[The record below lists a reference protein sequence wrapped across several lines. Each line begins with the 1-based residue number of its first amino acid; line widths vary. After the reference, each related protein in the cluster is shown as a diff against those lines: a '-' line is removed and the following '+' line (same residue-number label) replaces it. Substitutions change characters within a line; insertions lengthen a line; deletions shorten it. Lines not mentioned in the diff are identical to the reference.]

1 MSDTDQVIASPTG
14 TTIASLIDD
23 TPMNARH
30 YGYWALASGGT
41 FIDGFCV
48 ASLGVAL
55 PLLKREF
62 TINPTL
68 LGLIGSA
75 LVLGSVL
82 GAGVG
87 GLAADRLGRKKAFLL
102 DMLILALGSL
112 LCAFA
117 SGPIFVIVGQFVL
130 GIGIG
135 IDFPTSASYTSE
147 ILPKAIRSRMTVAT
161 IALQSVGMTIAV
173 LVALA
178 ILKLNPAWTDWRPLL
193 ASGGLLAAVTM
204 CFRLTLP
211 ESPRWLMQVG
221 RMPEAFDALARLIG
235 RPVPAAVAAQVN
247 AAQHTPVETTKSSLR
262 RLFSRDFRDRTLLV
276 SLPWL
281 LMDVATYGVGLF
293 TPVILGAMH
302 FGASGH
308 PGTIAAIFAGTE
320 GSGIVDVFLLL
331 GFLTALVAVPRFG
344 RIKMQIAGFAGMT
357 LGMVLL
363 VLAAQATGGP
373 ETHIALVIGGFILFN
388 FAMNIG
394 PNATTFTLAAQ
405 LFPTSIRASASGFA
419 AASAKFGATIGTFA
433 VPQLQARFGP
443 VGVLCLMALVSLGGL
458 VATTVLADAIRSNDD
473 LAEESAPSR
482 ST

>member
-1 MSDTDQVIASPTG
+1 MSQSPND
-14 TTIASLIDD
+14 TTISSLLDD
-23 TPMNARH
+23 TPMTARR
-30 YGYWALASGGT
+30 YAYWALASGGT
-41 FIDGFCV
+41 FIDGFSV

-62 TINPTL
+62 SIDPSV

-82 GAGVG
+82 GAALG
-87 GLAADRLGRKKAFLL
+87 GIAADRLGRKKAFLL
-102 DMLILALGSL
+102 DMLILSIGSL
-112 LCAFA
+112 LCTLAT
-117 SGPIFVIVGQFVL
+117 SPGLVIVGQFIL
-130 GIGIG
+130 GIGVG
-135 IDFPTSASYTSE
+135 IDFPTSASYASE
-147 ILPKAIRSRMTVAT
+147 ILPKAVRSRMTVAT
-161 IALQSVGMTIAV
+161 IALQSVGMTAAV
-173 LVALA
+173 LVGLA
-178 ILKLNPAWTDWRPLL
+178 ILKLNPAWADWRPLL
-193 ASGGLLAAVTM
+193 AGGGVLAATTL

-211 ESPRWLMQVG
+211 ESPRWLAQVG
-221 RMPEAFDALARLIG
+221 RVPEALNALAQLIG
-235 RPVPAAVAAQVN
+235 RPVSTALAANTSPV
-247 AAQHTPVETTKSSLR
+247 QHTPMAAKESGLR
-262 RLFSRDFRDRTLLV
+262 HLFSRDFRDRTLLV

-320 GSGIVDVFLLL
+320 GSGVVDVFLLL
-331 GFLTALVAVPRFG
+331 GFLAALVAVPRFG

-357 LGMVLL
+357 MGMVLL
-363 VLAAQATGGP
+363 VLAAQAADGP
-373 ETHIALVIGGFILFN
+373 EAHIALVIGGFILFN

-419 AASAKFGATIGTFA
+419 AASAKVGATIGTFA

-458 VATTVLADAIRSNDD
+458 VATIVLSDTIRGGDD
-473 LAEESAPSR
+473 MAEESPLPLSA
-482 ST
+482 